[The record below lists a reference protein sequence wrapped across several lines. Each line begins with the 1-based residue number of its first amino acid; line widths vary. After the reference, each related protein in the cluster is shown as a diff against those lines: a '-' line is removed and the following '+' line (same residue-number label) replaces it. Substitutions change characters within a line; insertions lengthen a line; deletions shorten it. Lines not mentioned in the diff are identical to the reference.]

1 MNLFDLTG
9 KVAIVTGG
17 NGGIGLGIAQGLAQ
31 AGAKIVVMGRNAEKS
46 QMAGQWLQAQVGA
59 QVLVV
64 TGDVWRAD
72 DVDRAVA
79 EITKHFGRI
88 DILFNN
94 AGINIRKQPEE
105 LSLAE
110 WQEVINTNLT
120 SAFLMSKAV
129 YPSMKKGG
137 GGKIVNIGSMT
148 SIFGAPFAPA
158 YASSK
163 GGIVQLTKSLALAW
177 AKDNIQVNS
186 ILPGWF
192 DTELTEK
199 AREQIQ
205 GLHERGGLE
214 ACTVRSTPARRAASR
229 TRKVPTTLTSK
240 LATGSATDVITEPS
254 AARCTTAPIPASAAS
269 RARSSRMSPCTRS
282 AAYR

>member
-1 MNLFDLTG
+1 VPANVVLKVESDVNLFDLTG

-31 AGAKIVVMGRNAEKS
+31 AGAKIVILGRNTEKS
-46 QMAGQWLQAQVGA
+46 QMAAQWLQAQVGA
-59 QVLVV
+59 VALVV
-64 TGDVWRAD
+64 TSDVGRAD
-72 DVDRAVA
+72 DVDQAIA
-79 EITKHFGRI
+79 EVTQHFGRI

-158 YASSK
+158 YAATK

-199 AREQIQ
+199 AREQIP
-205 GLHERGGLE
+205 GLHERVLSRIPQGRWAKPADMAGTAVWLSSQASDYVTGIAIAVDGGY
-214 ACTVRSTPARRAASR
+214 ASS
-229 TRKVPTTLTSK
+229 L
-240 LATGSATDVITEPS
+240 
-254 AARCTTAPIPASAAS
+254 
-269 RARSSRMSPCTRS
+269 
-282 AAYR
+282 